1 MKLYPVSVIDFQDMF
16 PTEQACYDYLFLI
29 KWPDGFVCPCCKH
42 IKYWKMKN
50 HSVRCASCKKDISL
64 TAKTIFQDKHTSIR
78 NIFQSMWYVVC
89 QKQGVSALGLQRI
102 LGIGSYETAWSW
114 LHKLRTAMIRPGRD
128 LLSGTVEVDETLV
141 GGSQPGKRGR
151 GAQGRELVL
160 IAVEDKGKEGLGRI
174 RLKHIPDA
182 SGASLI
188 HAVKETVSTKSTIR
202 TDGWKGYI
210 NIAKHDYHH
219 ITVNHYENEPG
230 EDPTPL
236 AHRIASLLKR
246 WLLGTHQGG
255 QQFSHIHYYLDEF
268 VFRFNRRNSRSRGML
283 FYRLVQ
289 QALQISPVTR
299 DSLKAVYAVK

>member
-1 MKLYPVSVIDFQDMF
+1 MKLYPVDVIDFQDMF
-16 PTEQACYDYLFLI
+16 PTEQACYDYLYLI
-29 KWPDGFVCPCCKH
+29 KWPNGFSCPRCQYTKNWKMEKH
-42 IKYWKMKN
+42 I
-50 HSVRCASCKKDISL
+50 VRCQQCKKDISI
-64 TAKTIFQDKHTSIR
+64 TAGTIFQDRHTPLR
-78 NIFQSMWYVVC
+78 RIFQSMWYVVC

-102 LGIGSYETAWSW
+102 LGVGSYETAWSW
-114 LHKLRTAMIRPGRD
+114 LHKLRTAMVRPGRD

-151 GAQGRELVL
+151 GAEGRELIL

-174 RLKHIPDA
+174 RLKHISDA
-182 SGASLI
+182 SGISLTNAI
-188 HAVKETVSTKSTIR
+188 KETVSPKSTIR
-202 TDGWKGYI
+202 TDGWKGYSPVK
-210 NIAKHDYHH
+210 KHGYNH
-219 ITVNHYENEPG
+219 IIVNHHEDEPG

-289 QALQISPVTR
+289 QALQLEPVTR
-299 DSLKAVYAVK
+299 DALKAVAFG

>member
-29 KWPDGFVCPCCKH
+29 KWPDGFVCSFCQH
-42 IKYWKMKN
+42 AKYWKMKN
-50 HSVRCASCKKDISL
+50 HAIRCASCKRDISL
-64 TAKTIFQDKHTSIR
+64 TANTIFQDKHTPIR

-102 LGIGSYETAWSW
+102 LGVGSYETAWSW
-114 LHKLRTAMIRPGRD
+114 LHKLRTAMVRPGRD

-160 IAVEDKGKEGLGRI
+160 ITVEDKGKEGIGRI
-174 RLKHIPDA
+174 RLKHIPNA
-182 SGASLI
+182 SGQSLTNAI
-188 HAVKETVSTKSTIR
+188 KETVSTKSTIR
-202 TDGWKGYI
+202 TDGWKGYT
-210 NIAKHDYHH
+210 NITKHDYRH
-219 ITVNHYENEPG
+219 IMVNHHEDEPG

-255 QQFSHIHYYLDEF
+255 QQFSHLHYYLDEF